1 MIQYYSVIPSF
12 WQINGQTNNV
22 NYGQAITAE
31 SQNCYQRHIIVLER
45 YRFGL
50 AGLIGTLKF
59 VSVFVAESI
68 IAQSGELS

>member
-1 MIQYYSVIPSF
+1 MARPLRPSLR
-12 WQINGQTNNV
+12 IVLNGM
-22 NYGQAITAE
+22 
-31 SQNCYQRHIIVLER
+31 HFIVLER

-68 IAQSGELS
+68 IVQSGEFS

>member
-12 WQINGQTNNV
+12 WQINGKANNV

-31 SQNCYQRHIIVLER
+31 CYQRHFIVLER

-68 IAQSGELS
+68 IVQSGELS